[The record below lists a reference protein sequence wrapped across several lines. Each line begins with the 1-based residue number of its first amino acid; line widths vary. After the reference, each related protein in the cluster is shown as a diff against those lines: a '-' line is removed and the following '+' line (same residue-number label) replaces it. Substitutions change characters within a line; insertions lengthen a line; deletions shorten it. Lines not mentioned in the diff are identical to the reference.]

1 VTAYLPLRDGVAR
14 GPTQTQV
21 THVDPVVRPKPA
33 PSPQEQTMALQS
45 LLFTADQYVV
55 HHLRSV
61 LRDLGIGTEVC
72 SQAEQAGECLRSR
85 HFDLAI
91 LDCDAAGVDDV
102 IGQLRTAPSSRGAPM
117 FLIGPADRSA
127 QTSLGEQASQVL
139 SRPLSLEQ
147 TWRTLRSARQQMEF
161 TRFRYFRVW
170 VEADALLL
178 CSEARRVHA
187 RARNVG
193 ATGVGLQ
200 VPVPLGIGEMLGL
213 RLELPGCAH
222 AIESQAEVVWS
233 NAKGDAGL
241 RFTLLADDCRSAL
254 EAWIA
259 KRLEDREFAFVF
271 NGARAMLRP
280 VLIPAI
286 EPTS

>member
-1 VTAYLPLRDGVAR
+1 MAWYAGPRRLKLPTLKPA
-14 GPTQTQV
+14 
-21 THVDPVVRPKPA
+21 VRPKPA
-33 PSPQEQTMALQS
+33 PSPQKQSMTLQS

-72 SQAEQAGECLRSR
+72 PQAERAGECLRSR

-102 IGQLRTAPSSRGAPM
+102 IGQLRTAPSSRGAPT

-127 QTSLGEQASQVL
+127 QTPLGEQASQIL
-139 SRPLSLEQ
+139 TRPLSLEQ
-147 TWRTLRSARQQMEF
+147 TWRALRSARQQMEF
-161 TRFRYFRVW
+161 TRFRYFRVG
-170 VEADALLL
+170 VETDALLL
-178 CSEARRVHA
+178 RSEARRVHA

-193 ATGVGLQ
+193 VTGAGLL
-200 VPVPLGIGEMLGL
+200 VPVPLGSGEMLGL

-233 NAKGDAGL
+233 SGKGEAGL
-241 RFTLLADDCRSAL
+241 RFTLLADDCRAAL

-271 NGARAMLRP
+271 NGTRAMLRP
-280 VLIPAI
+280 VIIPAT
-286 EPTS
+286 EPSS